1 MILLQLLDKQQSND
15 LYDLTEIH
23 MAWFLR
29 KCGESPLF
37 EVLIELNV
45 NKLEF
50 ALTQIKKKNG
60 EVTLDDVTAEI
71 LKLKNNYLYLLDI
84 S

>member
-15 LYDLTEIH
+15 LYDLTEVH
-23 MAWFLR
+23 MTWFQR

-45 NKLEF
+45 NKIEF
-50 ALTQIKKKNG
+50 SLNQLKKQKG
-60 EVTLDDVTAEI
+60 SITSEDVTNEI
-71 LKLKNNYLYLLDI
+71 KKLKNTYLYLLDI